1 MSKKN
6 RNMHVVALQTTVA
19 TLTAEKLALTE
30 ALGQL
35 GYCHEQ
41 QTTFITE
48 SMSGPHG
55 ALSLDLL
62 LREAKAALAEAI
74 ETNKGLTDD
83 VEFQEYRYKNLL
95 KSHGQLGRTCYDLSN
110 EREALK
116 HTLYWT
122 RRVAIG
128 AGVILLG
135 MSALALRIVGA

>member
-19 TLTAEKLALTE
+19 QLTAEKLALTE
-30 ALGQL
+30 ALGEL
-35 GYCHEQ
+35 GYCHDQ
-41 QTTFITE
+41 QTAFITE

-55 ALSLDLL
+55 ALSQDLL

-116 HTLYWT
+116 HRVYWLE
-122 RRVAIG
+122 RIALGGAAI
-128 AGVILLG
+128 IFG
-135 MSALALRIVGA
+135 MAALALHIVGA

>member
-19 TLTAEKLALTE
+19 NLTAEKLALTE
-30 ALGQL
+30 ALDQL
-35 GYCHEQ
+35 GFCHEQ
-41 QTTFITE
+41 QTIFITE
-48 SMSGPHG
+48 SASGPDG
-55 ALSLDLL
+55 SISQATMLQ
-62 LREAKAALAEAI
+62 EAVV
-74 ETNKGLTDD
+74 TNKRLTEEL
-83 VEFQEYRYKNLL
+83 EFQEFRYANLQ
-95 KSHGQLGRTCYDLSN
+95 KSHGQMGRTCFDLSN

-135 MSALALRIVGA
+135 MSALALQIVGA